1 MPQMCEICK
10 RGPKLGNMI
19 VRRGKAKK
27 EGGVG
32 KKTTGITRRSFRPN
46 LQRIR
51 ALRDGQATR
60 MWVCTRCI
68 KSGKVQKPLRTWK
81 AGV

>member
-1 MPQMCEICK
+1 MPQKCEVCG

-51 ALRDGQATR
+51 ALRDGVAGR

-68 KSGKVQKPLRTWK
+68 KSGKIRKPLRAWK